1 MLSTVWINRSGPPCT
16 SDGVDLGRAVP
27 GDLDPGV
34 ARDADQR
41 GLVLVGVDRQRRG
54 ASRRASA
61 RRRRPGARRS
71 PRSAARSA
79 RLPVSDGANPAC
91 ALPITSP
98 ACADAGATAPSEPNA
113 EPATHAT
120 SAVTAISVRRRTFMP
135 CSPTGVALGERSCLD
150 LVVAQHLERHH
161 PPFAVHLLEHVLA
174 PAGHADVV
182 AVLTGPDGLEPRDR
196 DHGERLLLLIEQHLR
211 LQRALH
217 REGSARTR
225 PRAPTPAVSVSICC
239 LRLGARARS
248 RTAPTRCRRSP
259 RASCR
264 DRGTR
269 PMYSA
274 SICAVT
280 SSAAT
285 SASACSSACFT
296 SLRVATGVTF
306 VTSNANSGVGGFG
319 LPPEAGDDPAGVP
332 AEQHE
337 AQHHSRDNNHPT
349 DDEVRGLDAGRRGCV
364 STV

>member
-1 MLSTVWINRSGPPCT
+1 MLSTVWIKRSGPP
-16 SDGVDLGRAVP
+16 SHERRVDLGHAVP
-27 GDLDPGV
+27 GDLDPRV
-34 ARDADQR
+34 ARDADER
-41 GLVLVGVDRQRRG
+41 RLVLVGVDRQRRG

-61 RRRRPGARRS
+61 RRRLPGAPRCRR
-71 PRSAARSA
+71 PAARSA

-120 SAVTAISVRRRTFMP
+120 NAVTAISVRRRTFMR
-135 CSPTGVALGERSCLD
+135 CSPTGVALGDGAASTSLLRNTLNDTTRHSPSTCWNTYWPR
-150 LVVAQHLERHH
+150 LVMRTSSPSLPVPTASNRVIATTEK
-161 PPFAVHLLEHVLA
+161 A
-174 PAGHADVV
+174 
-182 AVLTGPDGLEPRDR
+182 
-196 DHGERLLLLIEQHLR
+196 LLLLIEQHLR
-211 LQRALH
+211 LQRALL

-225 PRAPTPAVSVSICC
+225 HLRRRPRSASRSVPGPRCSP
-239 LRLGARARS
+239 RS

-264 DRGTR
+264 DPGTR
-269 PMYSA
+269 RCTARPSA
-274 SICAVT
+274 SVT

-319 LPPEAGDDPAGVP
+319 LLPDAGDDAARVP
-332 AEQHE
+332 TEQHE
-337 AQHHSRDNNHPT
+337 AQHHSRDHNHPT